1 MSPGRFWPPSP
12 GALLYK
18 AVMARR
24 AAPIE
29 IEETDRIEGFAH
41 PREAFALLGQDAAL
55 ERAARAVRTGRP
67 PQAWLIT
74 GPPGIGKATLAY
86 RIARYLLAFGAT
98 DAGSADLA
106 VPRDNPDAMRIA
118 SRAHPGLLILKR
130 GLSESTGKLMKET
143 SVDEIRK
150 LAGFFGMTSGAGG
163 WRVAI
168 VDTADDMNDNAANAL
183 LKMLE
188 EPPANAM
195 LLLLSN
201 TPGRLLP
208 TIRSRCQ
215 RLELRTLDD
224 ATMDAALAGLLPEMN
239 TSERAALVRLSGGS
253 LGAALTLATGDGA
266 ELAAEA
272 DRLIDQ
278 AGAPDAIA
286 LLALGDRLWRVRDG
300 LPRFGAFLAEA
311 LAARIRVRARQITPG
326 GGTNLDLWVRLLGR
340 LENGFARAAG
350 LNLEPRQ
357 TILSTARDLAA
368 TARNAGPI

>member
-1 MSPGRFWPPSP
+1 
-12 GALLYK
+12 
-18 AVMARR
+18 MARR

-29 IEETDRIEGFAH
+29 VEETDRIDGFAH
-41 PREAFALLGQDAAL
+41 PRETFALLGQDAAL
-55 ERAARAVRTGRP
+55 ARAARAIRSGRP

-98 DAGSADLA
+98 DAGPVDLNVA
-106 VPRDNPDAMRIA
+106 PDNPDALRIA
-118 SRAHPGLLILKR
+118 ARAHPGLLILKR
-130 GLSESTGKLMKET
+130 GLNDSGKLMKET
-143 SVDEIRK
+143 SIEEVRK

-163 WRVAI
+163 WRVGI
-168 VDTADDMNDNAANAL
+168 VDTADDMTDNAANAL

-215 RLELRTLDD
+215 RMELRTLDD
-224 ATMDAALAGLLPEMN
+224 AVMDAALANFLPEMN
-239 TSERAALVRLSGGS
+239 GKERAALARLSGGS
-253 LGAALTLATGDGA
+253 LGAALTLAADNGA

-278 AGAPDAIA
+278 ASAPDVIA
-286 LLALGDRLWRVRDG
+286 LLALGDKLWRMRDG
-300 LPRFGAFLAEA
+300 LPQFGGLLAEA
-311 LAARIRVRARQITPG
+311 ISARIRARAHHG
-326 GGTNLDLWVRLLGR
+326 GANLERWVQLLGR
-340 LENGFARAAG
+340 LENSFARAAG

-357 TILSTARDLAA
+357 TILSAARDLAA
-368 TARNAGPI
+368 TARNAGAL